1 MKFILMTPLMKQS
14 IRYPI
19 SGLAYLASFTADI
32 ATCTEIFIP
41 KNHEIDEDAFAK
53 KLEQYKPD
61 FVGINIFSMTFSGAR
76 HTIDVIKNYDENIV
90 VVLGGPHP
98 SGEPQ
103 GTLRDLERADFSF
116 QGEAEIGLRKF
127 IEVFKEN
134 KDNLKDAALLS
145 TIPGLCFRSG
155 DTIVANTPEFVADIN
170 TLPLPDYNLMS
181 PDDFFSA
188 TGSGYQKAKR
198 IGHITSSRGCARRC
212 AFCSGHTVSGKK
224 VRLRDPQKV
233 VDEIKLLM
241 NDYKIQE
248 IQFTDSDI
256 AFSKKHLYALCE
268 AIIENNIKIHWSC
281 AACSDSLE
289 AELIAL
295 MKKSGCYMV
304 RLGIET
310 ASPRILKLIHK
321 KVDLDKLKDNI
332 KVLRKCG
339 IRTHGFFII
348 GFHTENMDDIKMTI
362 DYSHQSDLDSASFAI
377 FQPLPGSE
385 LYTCYVTAEVRESL
399 NWDNFDFY
407 RDSHFTYNVPFEKL
421 KSIQRRAYIQFYLYP
436 RRFFSLLTYLMSFSA
451 IKTFFKIMKRNLS
464 GGS

>member
-1 MKFILMTPLMKQS
+1 VNFILMTPLMKQS

-19 SGLAYLASFTADI
+19 SGLAYLASYTSDI

-41 KNHEIDEDAFAK
+41 KNHEIDEEAFIK
-53 KLEQYKPD
+53 KLEQLKPD

-76 HTIDVIKNYDENIV
+76 HTIDLIKNYDKNII

-98 SGEPQ
+98 SGEPE
-103 GTLRDLERADFSF
+103 GTLRDLEKADFSF

-127 IEVFKEN
+127 IEIFKESR
-134 KDNLKDAALLS
+134 DNLSNPSLLS

-155 DTIVANTPEFVADIN
+155 DAIVMNTPEFVADID
-170 TLPLPDYNLMS
+170 TLPLPDYNLMK

-198 IGHITSSRGCARRC
+198 IGYITSSRGCARRC

-233 VDEIKLLM
+233 VDEIKLLI
-241 NDYKIQE
+241 NDYQIQE
-248 IQFTDSDI
+248 IQFTDSDM

-268 AIIENNIKIHWSC
+268 AIIENNIKIYWSC

-289 AELIAL
+289 EELIKL

-310 ASPRILKLIHK
+310 ASQKILKLIHK
-321 KVDLDKLKDNI
+321 KVNLDKLKDNI
-332 KVLRKCG
+332 KVMRKCG

-348 GFHTENMDDIKMTI
+348 GFPTEELEDIKMTL
-362 DYSHQSDLDSASFAI
+362 DYSYQSDLDSASFAI

-385 LYTCYVTAEVRESL
+385 LYSCFVNNEVREKL

-407 RDSHFTYNVPFEKL
+407 RDSHFKYTVPFTQL
-421 KSIQRRAYIQFYLYP
+421 KSLQRKAYIKFYLYP
-436 RRFFSLLTYLMSFSA
+436 RRFFSLLTFLLSYSQ
-451 IKTFFKIMKRNLS
+451 IKTFIKIVKRNLL